1 MTRITRRHFNIGLT
15 AAAASA
21 VAAPAIAQ
29 SYPSQDVHLV
39 CAFPP
44 GSGADVIVRW
54 YAEKL
59 RPIMGATILVENK
72 VGAMAFLATEYTA
85 RAKPDGHTIFLHGWS
100 AIASAN
106 YLFKAPAI
114 DATKALTLAGTTNK
128 QPHMVLVDAKSPFK
142 TLKELTAHV
151 RAKKDKASFGSS
163 NVLTTIIGS
172 IYKETEKLE
181 SVEVVYRTANDSL
194 NDLASGQID
203 YGVFDNIFAAAQERA
218 GRVRVLG
225 ISTAQRMQA
234 TPQYPTMTEQGVPMD
249 VVGGFGMMV
258 PSATPRPVIDAI
270 NDKFNQ
276 VTRTEDAKKFF
287 NSIASDPWVSTVA
300 ESEAFLQGE
309 IKKWADWV
317 RLANIKPQG

>member
-1 MTRITRRHFNIGLT
+1 MATINRRAFNIGLS
-15 AAAASA
+15 AAAAST

-29 SYPSQDVHLV
+29 TYPSQDVHLV

-59 RPIMGATILVENK
+59 RPIMGATVIVENK

-106 YLFKAPAI
+106 HLFKNPAI
-114 DATKALTLAGTTNK
+114 DATKALTLAGTTNR
-128 QPHMVLVDAKSPFK
+128 QPHMVLVDTKSPIK
-142 TLKELTAHV
+142 SLGELTALLK
-151 RAKKDKASFGSS
+151 RKKDKASFGST

-172 IYKETEKLE
+172 IYKEKEKLE
-181 SVEVVYRTANDSL
+181 AVEVVYRTANDSI
-194 NDLASGQID
+194 NDLASGQLD
-203 YGVFDNIFAAAQERA
+203 YGVLDNIFAASQDRA

-225 ISTAQRMQA
+225 ISTAQRMKA

-258 PSATPRPVIDAI
+258 PSATPRPIIEAI

-276 VTRTEDAKKFF
+276 VTRTEEATKFF
-287 NSIASDPWVSTVA
+287 NSIASDPWVTTVA
-300 ESEAFLQGE
+300 EAEAFLQDE

-317 RLANIKPQG
+317 RIANIKPQG